1 VSPLIL
7 VYLDPSSGSLL
18 VQAVVGAV
26 VAAGVTIKL
35 FWHRILRILGLNRN
49 PKPKPDKKTPLG

>member
-1 VSPLIL
+1 VIF

-35 FWHRILRILGLNRN
+35 FWHRILRILGLKRN
-49 PKPKPDKKTPLG
+49 QKPESNKQTL